1 MIMKFRRLPRI
12 RPRNEECQLHNL
24 FCLYFVTYKTSLI
37 FGPVIFMASQ
47 IYLIWIF
54 VVAMAA
60 SLHGWFLNVA
70 TFPNEFESSS

>member
-1 MIMKFRRLPRI
+1 
-12 RPRNEECQLHNL
+12 
-24 FCLYFVTYKTSLI
+24 
-37 FGPVIFMASQ
+37 MASQ